1 MMHLNLND
9 RYILGGFNSM
19 KMNKRYMLMIILNVM
34 YVFFLGTMFW
44 RVFDAADNT
53 ASVIVLIL
61 VYILSLICFIHS
73 IFVYIKFICK
83 EIHDQDWTYIIS
95 WQKSV
100 LDNANQKIEILS
112 EKITQLNKRTENEK
126 K

>member
-1 MMHLNLND
+1 
-9 RYILGGFNSM
+9 M
-19 KMNKRYMLMIILNVM
+19 KMNKLYMLMIILDVM

-44 RVFDAADNT
+44 RGFDAADNT

-61 VYILSLICFIHS
+61 VYILSLICFIYS
-73 IFVYIKFICK
+73 IFAYIKFICK
-83 EIHDQDWTYIIS
+83 EILDQ
-95 WQKSV
+95 V

-112 EKITQLNKRTENEK
+112 EKITQLNKRMENEK

>member
-1 MMHLNLND
+1 
-9 RYILGGFNSM
+9 M
-19 KMNKRYMLMIILNVM
+19 KMNKHYMLMIILNVM

-44 RVFDAADNT
+44 RGFDAADNT